1 LLAVQN
7 LHEKEENMCY
17 ILLLSL
23 PLLLFFLSLPLLLL
37 LSSRETS
44 YMAGVPLTVW
54 DMWL

>member
-1 LLAVQN
+1 
-7 LHEKEENMCY
+7 MCY